1 MNRQLVQSALRKLQ
15 AFLRS
20 PRFWSTFAAVVLLF
34 WITAPFGTAALP
46 AAPRLGFWLVLHAA
60 TWACALVF
68 VVFADVLLEGR
79 VASRLARMMT
89 GAVLAA
95 PLIGLVTETLRTAT
109 FGGAITPASYAGALG
124 TGLVLS
130 ALFCV
135 LTWLSMHPAPQAR
148 APQQPAA
155 SAAPA
160 QAPLLR
166 RLGPENRGALLHLA
180 MQDHYVEVATARGR
194 ELVLMRFADALAELG
209 GTPGLRIHRSHW
221 VADAAVEALARDNG
235 RLTVVLKSGARIPVS
250 RPYVAAVRARWG

>member
-68 VVFADVLLEGR
+68 VAFADVLLEGR
-79 VASRLARMMT
+79 IASRLARMMT
-89 GAVLAA
+89 GAMLAA

-130 ALFCV
+130 VLFCV
-135 LTWLSMHPAPQAR
+135 LTWLSMHPAPR
-148 APQQPAA
+148 EHAPQRPAA
-155 SAAPA
+155 PV
-160 QAPLLR
+160 QIPLLR
-166 RLGPENRGALLHLA
+166 RLSPENRGALLHLA

-235 RLTVVLKSGARIPVS
+235 RLTVVLKSGTRISVS